1 MLKYQHVVPALV
13 SFYIQLVKNSH
24 QSQLFQIVVFMEL
37 EWKEP
42 QWSEK
47 QVQCSSLIQQLKS
60 KLQERSTKI
69 ALVLLHKSTPVLAS
83 DDLIASERASA
94 LANACEINT
103 KHLYVLPANDHNL
116 IGYTVRLESAFLELA
131 QSFYIGILKN
141 YRSHQTSSQHQTL
154 KVRHQFKMGFISELR
169 LDFPTA
175 LK

>member
-1 MLKYQHVVPALV
+1 
-13 SFYIQLVKNSH
+13 
-24 QSQLFQIVVFMEL
+24 MEL

-47 QVQCSSLIQQLKS
+47 QVQCSTMIQQLKS
-60 KLQERSTKI
+60 KLENRQTRI
-69 ALVLLHKSTPVLAS
+69 ALVLLHKTAPVLAS
-83 DDLIASERASA
+83 DDLIATERASA

-103 KHLYVLPANDHNL
+103 KHLYVMPMNENL

-131 QSFYIGILKN
+131 QSFYIGMLKN
-141 YRSHQTSSQHQTL
+141 YRSHQTNSQHLTL